1 MKILQAILT
10 TVTPSRIPAQPDKEL
25 SMKTLP
31 ALCAALAGLAM
42 SGCASG
48 PNMGDAGSRVATGG
62 AQAARPRIERCDRT
76 LGTISIVEET
86 DQPWMPRFTQE
97 YGLQSTVPLLRLI
110 IEQSTCFII
119 VERAYH
125 NAQAERAGQLRQGG
139 SARKMQMAAADY
151 TATPSMS
158 FGARGSGRE
167 SNLAG
172 GLSAPAGPA
181 VASPFSDASTM
192 LLLTDNRSGIEL
204 AAAQGSTRK
213 WDVGMLPAIY
223 GASPGTGTGY
233 SNSPQGMVLAASF
246 IDSYNQLVKAV
257 RRHRARI
264 IEMRPDYKGPLN
276 TK

>member
-1 MKILQAILT
+1 MNMK
-10 TVTPSRIPAQPDKEL
+10 R
-25 SMKTLP
+25 LP
-31 ALCAALAGLAM
+31 VLCAALAGLAI

-48 PNMGDAGSRVATGG
+48 PNMGDAGARVAAGG
-62 AQAARPRIERCDRT
+62 AQASRPRIERCDRT

-233 SNSPQGMVLAASF
+233 SNSPQGMVL
-246 IDSYNQLVKAV
+246 
-257 RRHRARI
+257 
-264 IEMRPDYKGPLN
+264 RPRSLIRTIN
-276 TK
+276 W